1 MDATSIKQLIQQLV
15 RPQLPELAE
24 GIVTNT
30 DPLEIT
36 LVNDVK
42 IILHSVLPYHS
53 RTLTAIAS
61 WGALLSPYV
70 PGRQHELPT
79 GQSVKKEV

>member
-1 MDATSIKQLIQQLV
+1 MNATSIKQLIQQLV
-15 RPQLPELAE
+15 QPQLPELAE

-42 IILHSVLPYHS
+42 ISLHAVS
-53 RTLTAIAS
+53 LTIP
-61 WGALLSPYV
+61 GRLQPLQKGERLYLLSFRDGNMNYV
-70 PGRQHELPT
+70 LDR
-79 GQSVKKEV
+79 V

>member
-42 IILHSVLPYHS
+42 IILHSVS
-53 RTLTAIAS
+53 LTI
-61 WGALLSPYV
+61 
-70 PGRQHELPT
+70 PGRLQPLQVGERFYLLT
-79 GQSVKKEV
+79 FRDGSMNYLLDRV